1 MIFAYFLCGCY
12 LLKIYIDIF
21 MYFWYTLVEVSRP
34 VWRNGRRDGL
44 KIRCWR
50 QRVGS
55 SPTTGTMLGSYK
67 GHGYFLQLLNAI
79 RGENVLF

>member
-1 MIFAYFLCGCY
+1 MHGRIIAVIFWFY
-12 LLKIYIDIF
+12 
-21 MYFWYTLVEVSRP
+21 MP

-44 KIRCWR
+44 KIRCWQ

-67 GHGYFLQLLNAI
+67 GHGYFL
-79 RGENVLF
+79 